1 MSTLNR
7 FLEPR
12 WVVGMALSQ
21 GYPHYL
27 VAHLPLEFMARQGN
41 TFLCDYIQVRVP
53 SPRNLISDG

>member
-7 FLEPR
+7 FLGPR

-21 GYPHYL
+21 GYSRYL

-53 SPRNLISDG
+53 SP